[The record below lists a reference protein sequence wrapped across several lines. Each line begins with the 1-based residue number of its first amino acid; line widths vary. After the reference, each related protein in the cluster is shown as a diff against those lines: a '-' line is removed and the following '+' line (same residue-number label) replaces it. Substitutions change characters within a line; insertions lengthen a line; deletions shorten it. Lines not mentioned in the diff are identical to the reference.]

1 MLKYLLHY
9 LLFGMTMFAAADVA
23 VGGDGDG
30 AAPADAGGSG
40 GNAGAGDAGA
50 DLGGD
55 DGSGPTVEGDIDGLG
70 ELDSEPAEGEQRQ
83 QQPEVDKETGDL
95 KGLVSKR
102 LLALKKEAPELT
114 GIFQKYPKVQEQVE
128 AAFRRDMAY
137 RELYPTVAEARQMRE
152 QFPNGMA
159 DVEQL
164 LTDVGEVEQL
174 DQQFYQKDAQGNYT
188 GHAAIVQNMFQDD
201 REAAV
206 SLFRTLP
213 KEWARLDPD
222 SYNEVMGQVVGAT
235 LQRAELPEWITELR
249 DAAKTAKQDGLAA
262 SLDKML
268 RWASGFNKRKAEPSE
283 DEQRLQGQ
291 REQFKRETDERKKQ
305 DFTRFSTNFFAESQK
320 QQTAIVRKH
329 PAVAE
334 MLQTKALSEQKKNE
348 IITKIQTRIREH
360 VKTSRAYMTKLRA
373 AYNSGNLQE
382 SLTLE
387 KAQWSY
393 PWVLNKFVRAVLA
406 EETPTLVR
414 QNRERTRGAAQQL
427 RRPEQRQQQ
436 QRREERTGPYQEG
449 KVWHK
454 KDGSR
459 FTTAEILR
467 GLHLQ
472 NS

>member
-1 MLKYLLHY
+1 MLKYLLRY
-9 LLFGMTMFAAADVA
+9 LLFGMTTFAAADVA
-23 VGGDGDG
+23 LGGGGDGNASQTSD
-30 AAPADAGGSG
+30 ASDAGEGVSETSDFGQEDGGIHEQSDSVSESISESG
-40 GNAGAGDAGA
+40 DQQ
-50 DLGGD
+50 D
-55 DGSGPTVEGDIDGLG
+55 
-70 ELDSEPAEGEQRQ
+70 QQHQ
-83 QQPEVDKETGDL
+83 QQPEIDKETGDL

-174 DQQFYQKDAQGNYT
+174 DQQFYQKDAQGNYS
-188 GHAAIVQNMFQDD
+188 GHAAIVQNMFNDD

-206 SLFRTLP
+206 HLFKTLP
-213 KEWARLDPD
+213 KEWARLDPE

-235 LQRAELPEWITELR
+235 LQRAELPEWIEELR
-249 DAAKTAKQDGLAA
+249 DAARAGKQDALAA

-268 RWASGFNKRKAEPSE
+268 RWASGFSRRKAEPSE
-283 DEQRLQGQ
+283 EEQRLQGQ
-291 REQFKRETDERKKQ
+291 REQFKRETSERQKQ
-305 DFTRFSTNFFAESQK
+305 DFNRFKTSFFAESQK
-320 QQTAIVRKH
+320 QQQAIIKKH
-329 PAVAE
+329 PSVAE
-334 MLQTKALSEQKKNE
+334 MLQTKAIPEAKKAE
-348 IITKIQTRIREH
+348 IVSKIQAKIRDH

-382 SLTLE
+382 SLTVE
-387 KAQWSY
+387 RAQWNY
-393 PWVLNKFVRAVLA
+393 PWILNKFVRAVLA
-406 EETPTLVR
+406 EETPNLVR
-414 QNRERTRGAAQQL
+414 QNQERTRGAAQPQ
-427 RRPEQRQQQ
+427 RRPEQRQQS
-436 QRREERTGPYQEG
+436 QRREEHTGPYQEG